1 MFPDTPNLSCPSPK
15 ETEDGMMFLSQDQ
28 QEEID
33 YVNKTHIVDIGDDDT
48 YEDIEAIEED
58 EEMFPD
64 GTVVK
69 FKCSQTRSGKFVSW
83 QIRSVM
89 LMGGGESTVRID
101 RTKDY
106 GGVGI

>member
-1 MFPDTPNLSCPSPK
+1 
-15 ETEDGMMFLSQDQ
+15 
-28 QEEID
+28 
-33 YVNKTHIVDIGDDDT
+33 
-48 YEDIEAIEED
+48 
-58 EEMFPD
+58 MFPD